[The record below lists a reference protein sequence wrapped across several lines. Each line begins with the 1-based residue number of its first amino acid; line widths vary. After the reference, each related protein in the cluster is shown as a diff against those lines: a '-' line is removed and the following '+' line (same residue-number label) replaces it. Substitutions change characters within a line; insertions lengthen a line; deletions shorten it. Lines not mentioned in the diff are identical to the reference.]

1 MIYKPTRKLYDEDAY
16 ATTFLGSVVA
26 LNLIEDKEL
35 GASDK
40 IKADIILDKTLFF
53 PEEGGQN
60 SDKGTMT
67 IGDYN
72 FRVVHVSLE
81 QSQKGDVIH
90 HIIELDE
97 DISEVEWPDIHETLE
112 KCIGENVSGELD
124 WKDRFDKMQNHSG
137 EHILSGIIHNEYGY
151 DNVGFHLNDEVFT
164 MDFNGTFTKEQVEFI
179 ETRANEIVYENVSIK
194 ASYYTND
201 QLENMSYRS
210 KKTFDNAVRIVTI
223 GEYDACACCA
233 PHVKTTA
240 EIGVIKI
247 IKSESW
253 KGGTRFTVICG
264 RRAYKDYAKK
274 QQTVHYI
281 SNQFSTSDDM
291 IIDIIDTMKK
301 SLTVAEYQLSL
312 LQTDTLFMQLT
323 GTAVLDMDKPV
334 LIFTNVSN
342 QGAVRTA
349 VDRAMN
355 EYTRCIFGVLNGD
368 DKEGYRYLFGS
379 RDRDVKAILG
389 DTLAKLG
396 AKGGGNKDMLQGMLK
411 ATKDVIKTQLSF

>member
-97 DISEVEWPDIHETLE
+97 DISEEEWPDIHETLE

-151 DNVGFHLNDEVFT
+151 DNVGFHLND
-164 MDFNGTFTKEQVEFI
+164 
-179 ETRANEIVYENVSIK
+179 
-194 ASYYTND
+194 
-201 QLENMSYRS
+201 
-210 KKTFDNAVRIVTI
+210 
-223 GEYDACACCA
+223 
-233 PHVKTTA
+233 
-240 EIGVIKI
+240 
-247 IKSESW
+247 
-253 KGGTRFTVICG
+253 
-264 RRAYKDYAKK
+264 
-274 QQTVHYI
+274 
-281 SNQFSTSDDM
+281 
-291 IIDIIDTMKK
+291 
-301 SLTVAEYQLSL
+301 
-312 LQTDTLFMQLT
+312 
-323 GTAVLDMDKPV
+323 
-334 LIFTNVSN
+334 
-342 QGAVRTA
+342 
-349 VDRAMN
+349 
-355 EYTRCIFGVLNGD
+355 
-368 DKEGYRYLFGS
+368 
-379 RDRDVKAILG
+379 
-389 DTLAKLG
+389 
-396 AKGGGNKDMLQGMLK
+396 
-411 ATKDVIKTQLSF
+411 